1 MSVCEWN
8 LVPGSQFVLW
18 EVTCPGPS
26 WDLINVQAT
35 ILGRKFILMLP
46 QACRSKKI
54 TKPAGPNFSVLLPPR

>member
-18 EVTCPGPS
+18 EVTYPGPS

-46 QACRSKKI
+46 S
-54 TKPAGPNFSVLLPPR
+54 GL